1 MAPLTSQNFHE
12 KHMSLLKKLKL
23 PEIHSGK
30 PADDAAMTLLHREI
44 LGRKPF
50 LRRLYVD
57 FYKELADAVGYTPD
71 TTVVELGS
79 GGGFIKELYPKII
92 TSDVL
97 ELTTV
102 DKIFSACAM
111 PFADDSLNAIMMI
124 DVLHH
129 IPDVRAFFR
138 EARRCLRPGGRVAMV
153 EPANTP
159 WGRFIYKNFHH
170 EVFNP
175 AAGWEFESLGPL
187 STANGAIPWIIF
199 HRDRRQFESEFPSL
213 RVVQTRFHTPFCY
226 LLSGGFTLRQLA
238 PAWSYP
244 VFKALEFCLS
254 PLNSLLGMFETII
267 LEKS

>member
-1 MAPLTSQNFHE
+1 
-12 KHMSLLKKLKL
+12 MSLIDKFKL
-23 PEIHSGK
+23 PEIRDSHLL
-30 PADDAAMTLLHREI
+30 DDAALSRLHRQI
-44 LGRKPF
+44 ICKKTF
-50 LRRLYVD
+50 LKQIYVD
-57 FYKELADAVGYTPD
+57 FYNELASSVGYTED
-71 TTVVELGS
+71 KTVLELGS

-111 PFADDSLNAIMMI
+111 PFADGSLDAIVMV

-138 EARRCLRPGGRVAMV
+138 QARRCLKTGGRLAMV

-170 EVFNP
+170 EAFEP

-213 RVVQTRFHTPFCY
+213 RIVRTRFHTPFRY
-226 LLSGGFTLRQLA
+226 LLSGGFTLRELM
-238 PAWSYP
+238 PGWSYP
-244 VFKALEFCLS
+244 VFKVLEFCLT
-254 PLNSLLGMFETII
+254 PFNRLLGMFETII
-267 LEKS
+267 LEKN